1 MSLMIAALHV
11 ISHAANAADT
21 PAELA
26 KQAQAVFKNRCYSCH
41 GESGANEGGFNY
53 SLNRKRL
60 VRELIVPGSADE
72 SKLFERVTRVGAGSM
87 PDGGPPLPKEE
98 IETLKKWIE
107 ADAPNFGAETKRAFI
122 SPVDL
127 LTVMFKDLEKAN
139 DRDRPF
145 FRYFTTD
152 ASVQRGL

>member
-1 MSLMIAALHV
+1 MVSVLSGNSATAAE
-11 ISHAANAADT
+11 S

-26 KQAQAVFKNRCYSCH
+26 KNAAAVLKSRCYSCH

-60 VRELIVPGSADE
+60 VRELVVPGSTDE
-72 SKLFERVTRVGAGSM
+72 SKLFERVIRVGAGSM
-87 PDGGPPLPKEE
+87 PDGGPPLPKDEV
-98 IETLKKWIE
+98 ETLKKWIE
-107 ADAPNFGAETKRAFI
+107 ADAPSFGVETKRAFV
-122 SPVDL
+122 SPVDM
-127 LTVMFKDLEKAN
+127 LTVMLKDLEKAN